1 MNIVILWGGKAIKA
15 HNGVLGYTLPGFF
28 WNLGALRSHLVP
40 SGCPQGHLWTCL
52 IRYYFWS
59 FILIYGDRDG
69 NLSMLKGRLQVL
81 KQVPC
86 DPPRKFFIIGVPR
99 LHLSIIFFLSSSFQG
114 GAQMF
119 QGGANAPPPPKK
131 NPDCGSLGVVL
142 QTEGFCGTRLALKTP
157 HACLKLCSYQMCGT
171 YL

>member
-15 HNGVLGYTLPGFF
+15 HNGVLGYTLPGFLG
-28 WNLGALRSHLVP
+28 NLGALRSHLVP

-99 LHLSIIFFLSSSFQG
+99 LHLVQFKHNNFFLSSRFQG
-114 GAQMF
+114 GGTNVPR
-119 QGGANAPPPPKK
+119 GGECPPRPPPKK
-131 NPDCGSLGVVL
+131 NL
-142 QTEGFCGTRLALKTP
+142 LK
-157 HACLKLCSYQMCGT
+157 
-171 YL
+171 

>member
-1 MNIVILWGGKAIKA
+1 MFFLGILPRGGAKLNIVILWGGKAIKA
-15 HNGVLGYTLPGFF
+15 HNGVLGYTLPGFLG
-28 WNLGALRSHLVP
+28 NLGALRLHLVP

-99 LHLSIIFFLSSSFQG
+99 LHLVQFHNNFLSSSFQG

-119 QGGANAPPPPKK
+119 QGGGGGRMPPPRPPPKK
-131 NPDCGSLGVVL
+131 NPVS
-142 QTEGFCGTRLALKTP
+142 TYKT
-157 HACLKLCSYQMCGT
+157 KLPP
-171 YL
+171 L

>member
-1 MNIVILWGGKAIKA
+1 MGGKAIKA

-28 WNLGALRSHLVP
+28 GNLGALRSHLVP

-99 LHLSIIFFLSSSFQG
+99 LHLVQFKHNTAPVSKG
-114 GAQMF
+114 GHKCSK
-119 QGGANAPPPPKK
+119 GGECPPP
-131 NPDCGSLGVVL
+131 
-142 QTEGFCGTRLALKTP
+142 
-157 HACLKLCSYQMCGT
+157 
-171 YL
+171 

>member
-1 MNIVILWGGKAIKA
+1 MQAVFFLGILPRGGKIEHRNFMGGGGGKAIKA

-86 DPPRKFFIIGVPR
+86 DHRQ
-99 LHLSIIFFLSSSFQG
+99 L
-114 GAQMF
+114 
-119 QGGANAPPPPKK
+119 
-131 NPDCGSLGVVL
+131 
-142 QTEGFCGTRLALKTP
+142 LKVR
-157 HACLKLCSYQMCGT
+157 Q
-171 YL
+171 

>member
-1 MNIVILWGGKAIKA
+1 MEREEWGGMEREEWGGMEREEWGGMEREEWGGMEREEWGGMEREEWAVVFLGMGCLGGAKLNIVILWGGKAIKA
-15 HNGVLGYTLPGFF
+15 HNGVLGYTLPGFLG
-28 WNLGALRSHLVP
+28 NLGALRSHLVP
-40 SGCPQGHLWTCL
+40 SGCPQGHLWACL

-99 LHLSIIFFLSSSFQG
+99 LHLVQFKHNNFL
-114 GAQMF
+114 
-119 QGGANAPPPPKK
+119 
-131 NPDCGSLGVVL
+131 
-142 QTEGFCGTRLALKTP
+142 
-157 HACLKLCSYQMCGT
+157 
-171 YL
+171 

>member
-59 FILIYGDRDG
+59 FILIRDG

-99 LHLSIIFFLSSSFQG
+99 LHLVQFKHNNFFLAPVSKG
-114 GAQMF
+114 GHKCSK
-119 QGGANAPPPPKK
+119 GGRMPPPRPPLKK
-131 NPDCGSLGVVL
+131 TLEC
-142 QTEGFCGTRLALKTP
+142 QQR
-157 HACLKLCSYQMCGT
+157 
-171 YL
+171 

>member
-86 DPPRKFFIIGVPR
+86 DPLGNFLLLVFQDCIWCN
-99 LHLSIIFFLSSSFQG
+99 LSIIIFFELQFPRG
-114 GAQMF
+114 GTNVPR
-119 QGGANAPPPPKK
+119 GGECPPPPPPKK
-131 NPDCGSLGVVL
+131 KPA
-142 QTEGFCGTRLALKTP
+142 LAI
-157 HACLKLCSYQMCGT
+157 
-171 YL
+171 

>member
-28 WNLGALRSHLVP
+28 GNLGALRSHLVP

-99 LHLSIIFFLSSSFQG
+99 LHLVQFKHNNFFLSSSFQG
-114 GAQMF
+114 GGHKCSK
-119 QGGANAPPPPKK
+119 GGRMPPP
-131 NPDCGSLGVVL
+131 
-142 QTEGFCGTRLALKTP
+142 
-157 HACLKLCSYQMCGT
+157 
-171 YL
+171 

>member
-1 MNIVILWGGKAIKA
+1 MFFLGILPRGGKIEHRNFMGGGKAIKA

-28 WNLGALRSHLVP
+28 GNLGALRSHLVP

-99 LHLSIIFFLSSSFQG
+99 LHLVQFKHNNFF
-114 GAQMF
+114 
-119 QGGANAPPPPKK
+119 
-131 NPDCGSLGVVL
+131 
-142 QTEGFCGTRLALKTP
+142 
-157 HACLKLCSYQMCGT
+157 
-171 YL
+171 

>member
-1 MNIVILWGGKAIKA
+1 MHTLRGDPRQRRKIVPSSWVPVGAGLAVFFLGILAKLNIVILWGGKAIKA

-99 LHLSIIFFLSSSFQG
+99 LHLVQFKHNNFF
-114 GAQMF
+114 
-119 QGGANAPPPPKK
+119 
-131 NPDCGSLGVVL
+131 
-142 QTEGFCGTRLALKTP
+142 
-157 HACLKLCSYQMCGT
+157 
-171 YL
+171 

>member
-99 LHLSIIFFLSSSFQG
+99 LHLVQFKHNNFF
-114 GAQMF
+114 
-119 QGGANAPPPPKK
+119 
-131 NPDCGSLGVVL
+131 
-142 QTEGFCGTRLALKTP
+142 
-157 HACLKLCSYQMCGT
+157 
-171 YL
+171 